1 MVKLRRVIES
11 DLYLESKK
19 DLDDLKSYL
28 GDKLFD
34 DYMKIRD
41 RIPSVSDLNKKYP
54 AFNDKEWNDET
65 EKLFIKKY
73 SNLRKDPIIQ
83 KSKEYSDTP
92 NISSISDNNK
102 SRSLSLYSK
111 MRDFVLDTYSTYRD
125 FNKLKKQNKEDVRNF
140 ISSYISTGDK
150 KKQDKVEGAEKIY
163 DGDEWVIYKITTYPA
178 AQLYGKGTKWCI
190 TGRYPGHEE
199 KGEKYFN
206 DYIKQRSLDGG
217 YYFLI
222 NKDNPSYKFC
232 ILRYASGGIDSMWNA
247 SDDDLV
253 GVSNNEAP
261 RGLLDYIDE
270 LPFGDEIE
278 DYLENTAGSD
288 FDVSDALMSELM
300 DSNPNLNRIREYLE
314 EYVLSDRLS
323 EDNNLDYFYT
333 AFQNDSANVEAFKE
347 LLKHYPPTASYFRN
361 HTLNKECLDALIE
374 DVKKQIDFYKT
385 DMSEDFFDAL
395 LQELFISSYDED
407 HGFFNDKDIIM
418 LLLSNCSDNV
428 LENNR
433 HIYKGMSEALS
444 DNILLD
450 KNFIKMCFDKGL
462 SYREYLFNI
471 QEDSGSYNP
480 RKWNDRVK
488 AGVELGLDLNE
499 NIGLSADL
507 TAFYYILMSL
517 LPSVDD
523 VKWYLTHGADPD
535 IKDAYG
541 KTATY
546 YASDDKIK
554 ELFA

>member
-1 MVKLRRVIES
+1 MVKLRRVFES

-19 DLDDLKSYL
+19 DLDDLKSFL

-54 AFNDKEWNDET
+54 VFNDKEWDDET

-407 HGFFNDKDIIM
+407 HGFFNDKDTIM

>member
-1 MVKLRRVIES
+1 MVKLRRVFES

-19 DLDDLKSYL
+19 DLDDLKSFL
-28 GDKLFD
+28 GDTLFD

-41 RIPSVSDLNKKYP
+41 RIP
-54 AFNDKEWNDET
+54 
-65 EKLFIKKY
+65 
-73 SNLRKDPIIQ
+73 KDQ
-83 KSKEYSDTP
+83 NEFK
-92 NISSISDNNK
+92 
-102 SRSLSLYSK
+102 
-111 MRDFVLDTYSTYRD
+111 DFS
-125 FNKLKKQNKEDVRNF
+125 KLKKM
-140 ISSYISTGDK
+140 DK
-150 KKQDKVEGAEKIY
+150 KDIQDFVSSFQSKSSKRKSDKVEGAEKIY

-206 DYIKQRSLDGG
+206 DYIKQRRLDDG

-222 NKDNPSYKFC
+222 NKYDPSYKFC

-288 FDVSDALMSELM
+288 FDIDDALMSELM
-300 DSNPNLNRIREYLE
+300 DSNPNLNRVREYLE
-314 EYVLSDRLS
+314 ELGFSGRLS
-323 EDNNLDYFYT
+323 EDYNLDYFYT
-333 AFQNDSANVEAFKE
+333 AFQHDSANVETFKE

-374 DVKKQIDFYKT
+374 DVKKQIEFYKT

-407 HGFFNDKDIIM
+407 HGFFNDKDTIM
-418 LLLSNCSDNV
+418 FLLSNCSDNV

-517 LPSVDD
+517 LPSVED
-523 VKWYLTHGADPD
+523 VKWYLTHGANPD

-546 YASDDKIK
+546 YTSDDKIK

>member
-1 MVKLRRVIES
+1 MVKLRRVFES

-19 DLDDLKSYL
+19 DLDDLKSFL

-54 AFNDKEWNDET
+54 VFNDKEWDDET

-83 KSKEYSDTP
+83 KSKEYKDTP

-111 MRDFVLDTYSTYRD
+111 MRDFVLDTYFTYRD
-125 FNKLKKQNKEDVRNF
+125 FNKLKKQNKDVIQDF
-140 ISSYISTGDK
+140 VSSYISTGDK

-206 DYIKQRSLDGG
+206 DYIKQRSLDDG

-407 HGFFNDKDIIM
+407 HGFFNDKDTIM